1 MRYHPVALAAMPMF
15 AILASAADSVP
26 SGALHQDKWGNQIIQ
41 NHCDMPV
48 YYVFD
53 NQLSTS
59 TIAPSA
65 TMSVPIYTKTADGGG
80 GSTKLFTKKDTDLYA
95 KPAQPVTQFEI
106 TPSDLQYFDISNV
119 NSNIGDG
126 MNGNGEPCEGY
137 PPFMA
142 GGMSA
147 FAKGVDTV
155 SCAPGSN
162 PCKSSY
168 SKNDDNFATTAS
180 EIGTDI
186 TLVLCPSGGGSGSS
200 GGSGS
205 GSSGGS
211 GSGSSGGSGSGTSGG
226 SGSGTSGEGNQS
238 QGGSSS
244 PPPIT
249 TPSSTPPSST
259 PPTPTTTSQAVNKPA
274 VEEKVAKNKENVDDS
289 DSNDSDSNIVWV
301 YETVTA
307 PVETITA
314 GASHQKE
321 KRHEHIH
328 QHVHNKINKRRH
340 GGA

>member
-1 MRYHPVALAAMPMF
+1 MRYHLVSLAAMPIF
-15 AILASAADSVP
+15 AILASADSVP
-26 SGALHQDKWGNQIIQ
+26 PGAVHQNQWGNQIIQ
-41 NHCDMPV
+41 NGCDMPV

-53 NQLSTS
+53 NQPSTS

-80 GSTKLFTKKDTDLYA
+80 GSTKLFTEKNTDLYA
-95 KPAQPVTQFEI
+95 TPAQPVTQFEI

-119 NSNIGDG
+119 NSNIGEG
-126 MNGNGEPCEGY
+126 MNGNGEPCEGF

-147 FAKGVDTV
+147 SAKGVGSV

-180 EIGTDI
+180 ELGADI
-186 TLVLCPSGGGSGSS
+186 TLVLCPSGGGTSS

-205 GSSGGS
+205 GSGS
-211 GSGSSGGSGSGTSGG
+211 GQSSSSQGQGQG
-226 SGSGTSGEGNQS
+226 

-244 PPPIT
+244 PPA
-249 TPSSTPPSST
+249 STPPSSAPPSST
-259 PPTPTTTSQAVNKPA
+259 TPTPTTTAQANHQPP
-274 VEEKVAKNKENVDDS
+274 VENKVAQDKQQDNTDESDDNV
-289 DSNDSDSNIVWV
+289 VWV
-301 YETVTA
+301 YETITA

-314 GASHQKE
+314 AAGHQ

-328 QHVHNKINKRRH
+328 QHAHNKINKRRH